1 MDPTAPATDTRSRI
15 LRAAA
20 DLFVRKGYQ
29 RTSLREIADSLRLT
43 KAAILYHFPTK
54 EHLAAELVEPFVA
67 DLEAVAAY
75 AATQPPGPRRWAM
88 IEGWLDTLLKHR
100 APLGMLVN
108 DIAILNRNSVYRR
121 ILAVATEAN
130 ELVAGPD
137 ADQRERVRAT
147 QAIAMVSD
155 PIVFYT
161 DVDTATLR
169 EDMLDGVHRLL
180 EGGPR
185 PARAD
190 AGPARTGAR
199 PRRGRPPALSDA
211 DVDAARA
218 MHAAGTHT
226 VDEIAAAFGV
236 GRATLYRHLNRD

>member
-1 MDPTAPATDTRSRI
+1 
-15 LRAAA
+15 
-20 DLFVRKGYQ
+20 
-29 RTSLREIADSLRLT
+29 
-43 KAAILYHFPTK
+43 
-54 EHLAAELVEPFVA
+54 
-67 DLEAVAAY
+67 
-75 AATQPPGPRRWAM
+75 M

-108 DIAILNRNSVYRR
+108 DIAILTRNSVYRR
-121 ILAVATEAN
+121 ILAVATQAN

-161 DVDTATLR
+161 DADTATLR

-185 PARAD
+185 PPRTTGPTLAGARA
-190 AGPARTGAR
+190 
-199 PRRGRPPALSDA
+199 RRGRPPALSDG
-211 DVDAARA
+211 DVAAARA